1 MITYGEEFT
10 NKPISLY
17 DFLILGKISDQLSH
31 PNFFKEYDPQV
42 IELQGSKVV
51 RLPKTY
57 NNRRLGHNWSL
68 SWVADQ
74 LTK

>member
-1 MITYGEEFT
+1 MS
-10 NKPISLY
+10 NV
-17 DFLILGKISDQLSH
+17 
-31 PNFFKEYDPQV
+31 NFFQWRTIKELDGAFQDLEYDPQV
-42 IELQGSKVV
+42 IELQGSRVV

-57 NNRRLGHNWSL
+57 NNKRLGHNWSL